1 MTLRLDLLRHGETE
15 LGGGLRGSL
24 DDALTARG
32 WEQMHTAVEQGGPW
46 DCLVS
51 SPLQRCARFA
61 EQLGARLGV
70 PVQLDKDLQE
80 LHFGAWEG
88 RSAAALMDT
97 DAEALGQFWA
107 DPYAFTPPEGEP
119 MLAFSSRVL
128 AAVEHLHSAYAGQR
142 VLLVSHGGV
151 MRLLLAQARRS
162 ASGAI
167 AQCRS
172 RPWRAVFA
180 GCVGRACAQRGG
192 LTMLPFWI
200 ALQFLSSLPVRLPGM
215 PEPEQLGRS
224 LLLYPVVGL
233 LFGVLLW
240 LLNALLLGTPLL
252 LHAALLL
259 SAWVLLS
266 GGLHLDGLADSADA
280 WLGGFGDRERTLLIM
295 KDPRSGPIAV
305 ITLVLVLLLKFT
317 ALLALIEQ
325 GQTLALVIVPVLGRA
340 ALLCL
345 FLTTPY
351 VRAGGLG
358 QALAD
363 HLPRRSGWQVLAA
376 CASGSLLLLGWA
388 GLWTLV
394 VAALVFIGLQRMM
407 LRRLQGCTGDTAG
420 ALLEL
425 LEMAVL
431 VALALS

>member
-1 MTLRLDLLRHGETE
+1 
-15 LGGGLRGSL
+15 
-24 DDALTARG
+24 
-32 WEQMHTAVEQGGPW
+32 
-46 DCLVS
+46 
-51 SPLQRCARFA
+51 
-61 EQLGARLGV
+61 
-70 PVQLDKDLQE
+70 
-80 LHFGAWEG
+80 
-88 RSAAALMDT
+88 
-97 DAEALGQFWA
+97 
-107 DPYAFTPPEGEP
+107 
-119 MLAFSSRVL
+119 
-128 AAVEHLHSAYAGQR
+128 
-142 VLLVSHGGV
+142 
-151 MRLLLAQARRS
+151 
-162 ASGAI
+162 
-167 AQCRS
+167 
-172 RPWRAVFA
+172 
-180 GCVGRACAQRGG
+180 
-192 LTMLPFWI
+192 MLPFWI

-224 LLLYPVVGL
+224 LLFYPVVGL

-325 GQTLALVIVPVLGRA
+325 GQTLALIVVPVLGRA
-340 ALLCL
+340 ALLGL

-363 HLPRRSGWQVLAA
+363 HLPRRAGWQVLWV
-376 CASGSLLLLGWA
+376 CALGAVLVTGWV
-388 GLWTLV
+388 GV
-394 VAALVFIGLQRMM
+394 VALLVASAVFIGLRQMM
-407 LRRLQGCTGDTAG
+407 LRRLGGCTGDTAG

-431 VALALS
+431 VGVVLR